1 MFLLSLMLISL
12 VLGYE
17 KVKKC
22 SMDIYLE
29 RLTLGVKMKKLRN
42 PRAYT
47 REGGTSFLGFY
58 GIL

>member
-1 MFLLSLMLISL
+1 MLISL

-22 SMDIYLE
+22 SMDTYLE